1 MDGLLKL
8 QSGFQL
14 GAEEPSVRQ
23 PAPFRHME
31 QGGQK
36 GVPAI
41 GRIHEGQIPG
51 RRRLRSQPAQ
61 GVASD
66 QPPAFARDAQF
77 LQIGPDEPRRTRR

>member
-8 QSGFQL
+8 QPGFQL

-36 GVPAI
+36 GVPANKPY
-41 GRIHEGQIPG
+41 EFLFL
-51 RRRLRSQPAQ
+51 RLI
-61 GVASD
+61 
-66 QPPAFARDAQF
+66 FF
-77 LQIGPDEPRRTRR
+77 ILLIMN